1 MLSVA
6 VRAPSPL
13 GVKPIAIVQLV
24 SGAIPVVGQVVGPVA
39 ANSASDEVTLTN
51 SGFVWPVFLTVR
63 FLTIL
68 SPTGELPS
76 ASEAATEIVV
86 GALAISYT
94 VPLPTTP
101 KEPPPIVVP

>member
-51 SGFVWPVFLTVR
+51 SGLVWPVFLTVR
-63 FLTIL
+63 IL

-101 KEPPPIVVP
+101 